1 MQVFSA
7 LIGTFEALPRKAQN
21 PMDPRYEGLEPDRG
35 KVA

>member
-7 LIGTFEALPRKAQN
+7 QIGTFEALPRKAQN
-21 PMDPRYEGLEPDRG
+21 PRGADCEGLNADQG

>member
-21 PMDPRYEGLEPDRG
+21 PREAHYEGLEPDRG